1 MTKLKLGPLADDRP
15 VKLSVELP
23 AAVHRDLVAYAAALA
38 AETGGAPVP
47 PDKLVAL
54 VIGFG
59 VGFVLRPVIMPVER
73 APALASPAPAA
84 PEPAEPRGTQYF
96 AAHLDEARE
105 IVGQCAEGSVRGSEC
120 ANAEQAVIEAEGR
133 ERFKK
138 FMGN

>member
-1 MTKLKLGPLADDRP
+1 MFPGSD
-15 VKLSVELP
+15 E
-23 AAVHRDLVAYAAALA
+23 
-38 AETGGAPVP
+38 
-47 PDKLVAL
+47 
-54 VIGFG
+54 
-59 VGFVLRPVIMPVER
+59 
-73 APALASPAPAA
+73 APAA

-133 ERFKK
+133 DRFKK